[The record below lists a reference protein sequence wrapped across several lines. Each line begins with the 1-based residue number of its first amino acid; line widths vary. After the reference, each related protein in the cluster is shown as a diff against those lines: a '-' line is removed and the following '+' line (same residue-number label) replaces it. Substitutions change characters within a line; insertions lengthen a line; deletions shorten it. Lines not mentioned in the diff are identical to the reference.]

1 MLFDIDVIYCTPL
14 HKRFRYPLILVS
26 GAGASLA
33 IFYLQREVIIFV
45 CYMYRYRA
53 AAPKS

>member
-1 MLFDIDVIYCTPL
+1 MLFDTEVIYCTSL

-45 CYMYRYRA
+45 CYIGTAR
-53 AAPKS
+53 PLLKF